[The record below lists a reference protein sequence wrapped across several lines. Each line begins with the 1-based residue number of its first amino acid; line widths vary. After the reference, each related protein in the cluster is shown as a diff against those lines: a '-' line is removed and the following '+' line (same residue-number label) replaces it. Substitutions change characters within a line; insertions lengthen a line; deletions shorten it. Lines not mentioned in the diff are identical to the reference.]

1 MARQNTVL
9 DMIDTTTAEQSLKL
23 AFNVRAVKAIAT
35 VHIKLREMASRFSSS
50 STFREN
56 LLELSRKAA
65 LLRHECYSSAE
76 KSEKCVALIFNELIP
91 KIRKGEDD
99 KEILMLLERLH
110 KKIEETKKNAEAN
123 LYQTMTFCNDVD
135 RVSTARS
142 KESIDGESRER
153 ILRKKK
159 LEKDFWIA
167 DQSVKETDRTLRRV
181 ERKRYEAREKA
192 EWADS
197 TSSTVYGF
205 LFTPFLVVYE
215 WHHKKKAYA
224 LGATAQGRRLSN
236 RNSAKFYPQT
246 LDLQKDLAEEES
258 IAAELKAEF
267 EQEKR
272 LIEKLRNDI
281 EIAANE
287 IKDLSGQYNAQ
298 ADFWNFV
305 KEDSYGAK
313 SSLERAATLKFTSK
327 AREHRLKTLEE
338 KWKRLERNI
347 SQYREAL
354 AMTRY

>member
-1 MARQNTVL
+1 
-9 DMIDTTTAEQSLKL
+9 MIDTTTAEQSLKL

-224 LGATAQGRRLSN
+224 LGATAQ
-236 RNSAKFYPQT
+236 
-246 LDLQKDLAEEES
+246 DLQKDLAEEES